1 MRSIAVHMVCLCV
14 SVGMNM
20 SPAKT
25 AEPID
30 MPFSVRTH
38 EVSENHGWARIPP
51 GEGAVEQLNSS
62 VKNVQLFGPP
72 YRPYISGIMN
82 SEVSYS

>member
-62 VKNVQLFGPP
+62 VKMYNFLGHPIGPI
-72 YRPYISGIMN
+72 YL
-82 SEVSYS
+82 V